1 MCVVFI
7 KKFVFYWKTSM
18 FGVLPQIKTG
28 SLPCHNKALTMIWGM
43 EANGLRAP
51 ELPSFCGGLCAA
63 LIVKTVSCAMESF
76 HLEAPPNG
84 TNQPHQ
90 MWMVPRR
97 RWATTPL
104 WFAWPMRF
112 FQSVKVATLQREMSS
127 KRWSPT
133 QPGGSGRP
141 RYWRYRTTS

>member
-7 KKFVFYWKTSM
+7 KKLVFYWKTSM
-18 FGVLPQIKTG
+18 CSASNKNRV
-28 SLPCHNKALTMIWGM
+28 SYCHSKALIMIWGM

-51 ELPSFCGGLCAA
+51 ELPSFCGSLCAV
-63 LIVKTVSCAMESF
+63 LIVKTRSRAMESF
-76 HLEAPPNG
+76 HLGAPLTVQLPASP
-84 TNQPHQ
+84 TV
-90 MWMVPRR
+90 WTVPRHCG
-97 RWATTPL
+97 AATPL
-104 WFAWPMRF
+104 RFAWPMRF

-133 QPGGSGRP
+133 QPEGSGRP